1 MVFGAVDL
9 FGDKYSN
16 FALGSF
22 VGIPAILVTAYT
34 FDGVGRKWSLVI
46 NQALAGISCIVIGC
60 ILGNPNAPKG
70 IG

>member
-34 FDGVGRKWSLVI
+34 FDRVGRKWSLVI
-46 NQALAGISCIVIGC
+46 NQEFSLVDTGPEQAEQ
-60 ILGNPNAPKG
+60 
-70 IG
+70 